1 MNQKILNNQKEYLEL
16 DISSDNPLGIGD
28 ALVLTPAFKFTKKV
42 KLNLSKEDLLK
53 KPNWHKNIHELFG
66 NIAEIQYIDQL
77 NKNLYFRY
85 TPIPHIDYMHHAAQ
99 ANLYNIGIDHDDI
112 IPKINIT
119 DEEKINANN
128 FINDIKNP
136 VFINYMNNRWI
147 GHPQNQARA
156 SHRFLDLNIWQII
169 STFLKNNGFTVCTF
183 SHEEKDLPILND
195 IKYFHG
201 YSLRFIASIYSRL
214 LRPIIT
220 IDTAHHHLSLASGGK
235 AICLYPVDG
244 HGYLS
249 HNWIYTEDKWKYERI
264 RSKNI
269 RFDQIGLDLIINSVY
284 NI

>member
-1 MNQKILNNQKEYLEL
+1 MNEKFLTNQSEYLEL
-16 DISSDNPLGIGD
+16 DLSSNNPIGIGD
-28 ALVLTPAFKFTKKV
+28 ALVLTPAFKSAKKV
-42 KLNLSKEDLLK
+42 KLNLSREDLK
-53 KPNWHKNIHELFG
+53 QKPNWHKNIHELFE

-99 ANLYNIGIDHDDI
+99 ANLYNMGIDHDDI

-128 FINDIKNP
+128 FINHIKNP
-136 VFINYMNNRWI
+136 IFINYMNNRWI

-169 STFLKNNGFTVCTF
+169 STFLKSNGFTVCAF
-183 SHEEKDLPILND
+183 SHEEKDFPILND

-201 YSLRFIASIYSRL
+201 YSLRFIASIYSKL
-214 LRPIIT
+214 SHPIIT
-220 IDTAHHHLSLASGGK
+220 IDTAHHHLSLASGAK
-235 AICLYPVDG
+235 VICLYPVDG
-244 HGYLS
+244 YGYLS
-249 HNWIYTEDKWKYERI
+249 HNWIYTQDKWKYEKI

-269 RFDQIGLDLIINSVY
+269 RFDQIGLDLIINSIY